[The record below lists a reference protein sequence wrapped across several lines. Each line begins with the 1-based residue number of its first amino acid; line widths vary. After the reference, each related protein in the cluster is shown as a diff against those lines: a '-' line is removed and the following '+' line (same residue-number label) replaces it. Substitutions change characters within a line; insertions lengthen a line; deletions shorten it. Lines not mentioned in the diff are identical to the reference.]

1 MKKGGFI
8 MVTKSLNG
16 YIKIYQEQ
24 LLQGDIQI
32 AYENL
37 LKYMIRLKGDFSRVF
52 SEEYVFGNVSPGYMD
67 FTYFPFYNEFL
78 RSKKLRF
85 GIVLNHK
92 KMYFELWLMGQN
104 EQVQLEYWRLL
115 KETNWNENKN
125 RPQYSVL
132 EAVLVTSPNFDDL
145 AAPSV
150 EIKQEAEKAAKEVL
164 NYLLEIDKNKVR
176 R

>member
-1 MKKGGFI
+1 MAA
-8 MVTKSLNG
+8 KSLNG
-16 YIKIYQEQ
+16 YVKIYQEQ
-24 LLQGDIQI
+24 LLQGDVQV

-37 LKYMIRLKGDFSRVF
+37 LRYMNRLKGDLSRAFSGK
-52 SEEYVFGNVSPGYMD
+52 YVFGNISPGYMD

-104 EQVQLEYWRLL
+104 EQIQLEYWDLL
-115 KETNWNENKN
+115 KSTKWNENKN

-145 AAPSV
+145 TALSM
-150 EIKQEAEKAAKEVL
+150 EIEWGAEKVVKEVL
-164 NYLLEIDKNKVR
+164 NYLLEIDKNKVGH
-176 R
+176 